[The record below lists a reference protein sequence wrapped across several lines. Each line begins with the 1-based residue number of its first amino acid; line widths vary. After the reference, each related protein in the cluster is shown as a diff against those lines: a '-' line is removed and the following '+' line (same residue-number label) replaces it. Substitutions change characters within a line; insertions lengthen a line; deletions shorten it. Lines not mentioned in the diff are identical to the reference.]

1 MTLHLMKY
9 NKIIKNRFIIS
20 NVVANGSLND
30 FTIKTDAQ
38 MLDVWN
44 HLTVKCFVLLYGR
57 CKVVCWLSFE
67 HLPSCRPP
75 AQKRIMPPLLIL
87 PKICEDIYGADTSN
101 IALSSSATN
110 GFFSQKETGNSDSS
124 YAQKMGFGFW
134 KTYIDKWV

>member
-1 MTLHLMKY
+1 
-9 NKIIKNRFIIS
+9 
-20 NVVANGSLND
+20 
-30 FTIKTDAQ
+30 

-67 HLPSCRPP
+67 HLPSCRPT

-110 GFFSQKETGNSDSS
+110 GFFFHKRRLAIVTVPMLKKWVSV
-124 YAQKMGFGFW
+124 FGRL
-134 KTYIDKWV
+134 TYIDKWV

>member
-1 MTLHLMKY
+1 
-9 NKIIKNRFIIS
+9 
-20 NVVANGSLND
+20 
-30 FTIKTDAQ
+30 

-67 HLPSCRPP
+67 HLPSCRPT

-124 YAQKMGFGFW
+124 YAQKMGFSFW
-134 KTYIDKWV
+134 ETYIDKWV